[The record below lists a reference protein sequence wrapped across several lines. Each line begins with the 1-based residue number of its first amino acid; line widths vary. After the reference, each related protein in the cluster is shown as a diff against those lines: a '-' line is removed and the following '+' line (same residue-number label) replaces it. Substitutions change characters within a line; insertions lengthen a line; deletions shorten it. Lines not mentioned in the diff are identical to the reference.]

1 MNVKE
6 ILDYAYGETNTSQAQ
21 VSQEKT
27 VEKLNKIYKK
37 VWRAIVNAQEDY
49 FWNYW
54 TTDIQKGATEYEIQ
68 RREKQL
74 GSKLIPWIAKIREV
88 QIKSGEKYKSFEAW
102 SLADNHIIL
111 DFIPQ
116 KDEEDWLRIVGI
128 QAINDLKLTDEE
140 EMIFPWHE
148 DLQEFTTVLAKG
160 LEYELWKGKQDF
172 EKANFAM
179 QEYQA
184 ELQEMIRF
192 ITQRVQKIYFTK
204 LEY

>member
-6 ILDYAYGETNTSQAQ
+6 ILAYAYGETNTSQAQ
-21 VSQEKT
+21 VSQEKA

-37 VWRAIVNAQEDY
+37 LWRVIVNTQEDY

-68 RREKQL
+68 RKEAQV

-88 QIKSGEKYKSFEAW
+88 QIKSGESYESFEAW

-116 KDEEDWLRIVGI
+116 KDEEDWLRIAGI

-148 DLQEFTTVLAKG
+148 DLTDFTTVLAKG
-160 LEYELWKGKQDF
+160 LEYELWKGKQEF

-192 ITQRVQKIYFTK
+192 ITQRVQKIYHTN
-204 LEY
+204 LQY